1 MLSTT
6 EMVISIAI
14 ALTLGGALAFLFWKQ
29 RKEAKVL
36 EEQYEKAK
44 TAPPATQPLQLQ
56 AYERL
61 ILLVDR
67 IALPNV
73 ISRTPAAGLSARD
86 MQILLTQTI
95 RTEFE
100 YNVTQQIYVSQQAW
114 EAVRNLKDQNI
125 MIVNQIGSFL
135 PAEAT
140 GQDLSRS
147 ILEMLMQSP
156 KASLHNVV
164 SDVLSYEAKKLM
176 S

>member
-73 ISRTPAAGLSARD
+73 ISRTPTAGLTARD
-86 MQILLTQTI
+86 MQMLLTQTI
-95 RTEFE
+95 RTEYE
-100 YNVTQQIYVSQQAW
+100 YNVTQQIYVSHESW

-164 SDVLSYEAKKLM
+164 ADVLSYEAKKLM